1 VVKVAAEQFAKDVRL
16 VDFEGDRQRQV
27 FRSRWALISGDPAF
41 FAHPLLAQATPIAN
55 RPGFKAW
62 QDDYSSIFAILM

>member
-1 VVKVAAEQFAKDVRL
+1 VKVAAEQFAKDVRL

-41 FAHPLLAQATPIAN
+41 FRHPQLTDATPISA
-55 RPGFKAW
+55 RPGFQPW
-62 QDDYSSIFAILM
+62 RDDYSSIFAILM